1 MDHQMVCLADDR
13 TTDLMVHGGA
23 AMEVSV
29 TEAKGQ
35 LTELVRRAEAG
46 DEVILTRHG
55 HPTVRLVPV
64 KTVPDRKSRRR
75 LLEAARA
82 SGAAKAKAGPDA
94 ARSQD
99 FLYGD
104 DGLPE

>member
-1 MDHQMVCLADDR
+1 MR
-13 TTDLMVHGGA
+13 I
-23 AMEVSV
+23 SV
-29 TEAKGQ
+29 TEAKAQ

-55 HPTVRLVPV
+55 QPAVRLVPV
-64 KTVPDRKSRRR
+64 KPAADAVSRRR
-75 LLEAARA
+75 LLEAIRTT
-82 SGAAKAKAGPDA
+82 GAANASAGPNA

-104 DGLPE
+104 DGLPG